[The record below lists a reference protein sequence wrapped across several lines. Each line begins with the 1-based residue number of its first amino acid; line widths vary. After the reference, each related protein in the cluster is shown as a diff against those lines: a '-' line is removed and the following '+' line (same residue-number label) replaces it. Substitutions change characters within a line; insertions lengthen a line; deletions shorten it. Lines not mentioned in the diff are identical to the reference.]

1 MNNFLKNLKENL
13 IFKNLK
19 IIEAIKTLNYVNYKT
34 LIILDK
40 SNKIFGTLTDGDI
53 RRGLLRGASIYD
65 KLMILQTKTNN
76 KKLV

>member
-13 IFKNLK
+13 ILKDLK

-40 SNKIFGTLTDGDI
+40 NNKIF
-53 RRGLLRGASIYD
+53 
-65 KLMILQTKTNN
+65 NH
-76 KKLV
+76 